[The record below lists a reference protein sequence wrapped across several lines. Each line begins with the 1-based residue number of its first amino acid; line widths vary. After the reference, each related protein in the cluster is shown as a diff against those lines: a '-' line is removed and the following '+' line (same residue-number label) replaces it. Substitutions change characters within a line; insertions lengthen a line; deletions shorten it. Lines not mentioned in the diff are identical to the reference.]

1 MGAAPLPRL
10 CPAGSG
16 RGRGAGVDDGEA
28 PARPRCRPERRLPVA
43 RPAVAVHGA
52 HRRVWQRRARSGP
65 PARSSARIGVGHAPA
80 LHTAATDGD
89 VALVRLL
96 LELGADPDMHDA
108 RFDATPLGWARHFEQ
123 AETIA
128 ALEPVTRA
136 DPGE

>member
-1 MGAAPLPRL
+1 ARLRRFVDEARARRPGLVVWAAARRKADAIPILVDL
-10 CPAGSG
+10 GFDVNALG
-16 RGRGAGVDDGEA
+16 RADVPVDDPWET
-28 PARPRCRPERRLPVA
+28 
-43 RPAVAVHGA
+43 
-52 HRRVWQRRARSGP
+52 
-65 PARSSARIGVGHAPA
+65 A

-136 DPGE
+136 DPGEDGARR